1 MPVYC
6 SCTCWTVTSSRKGLV
21 KYTFS
26 LELDFV
32 EFWHGAG
39 NLYEV
44 VRDKAIFFLKCFFAQ
59 KLGKWAENRLKI
71 VYLFICLLNLK
82 KNLVIHFHWTC
93 SIMKIYIICCVPT
106 QALSWGKSC
115 FWNIDQNAP
124 RQSDYRS
131 FQFWCKFTKI
141 KSWSKTFWL
150 GIVKNGCGQSGL

>member
-32 EFWHGAG
+32 EFCHGAG

-71 VYLFICLLNLK
+71 VYLF
-82 KNLVIHFHWTC
+82 V
-93 SIMKIYIICCVPT
+93 Y
-106 QALSWGKSC
+106 
-115 FWNIDQNAP
+115 
-124 RQSDYRS
+124 
-131 FQFWCKFTKI
+131 
-141 KSWSKTFWL
+141 
-150 GIVKNGCGQSGL
+150 